1 MIRIE
6 LSLETTVDY
15 LKRSVILFD
24 FSRVTLPFLV
34 LDFTAGDYL
43 RIECY
48 IGVGLEGY
56 FFTEVNA
63 FSFFSPIGVNATEL
77 TSLVSFF

>member
-1 MIRIE
+1 M
-6 LSLETTVDY
+6 DY

-24 FSRVTLPFLV
+24 LSRVTLPFLV
-34 LDFTAGDYL
+34 LYFTAGDCL

-48 IGVGLEGY
+48 TGVGLTGN
-56 FFTEVNA
+56 FLTEVNA
-63 FSFFSPIGVNATEL
+63 FSFFSPMGVNATEL